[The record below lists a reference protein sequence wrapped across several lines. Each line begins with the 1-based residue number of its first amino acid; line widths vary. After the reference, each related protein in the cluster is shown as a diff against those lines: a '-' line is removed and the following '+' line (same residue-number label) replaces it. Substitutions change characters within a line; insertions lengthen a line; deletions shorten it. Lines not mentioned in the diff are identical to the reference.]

1 MRTVDKLRHKIKDA
15 LQNVSKA
22 NSPNIYARI
31 FNKNGK
37 LNVRGYNQIERKV
50 INKTVNETFTISSAI
65 PQIEMELDL
74 R

>member
-22 NSPNIYARI
+22 NSPNIYSRI
-31 FNKNGK
+31 FNKKGK
-37 LNVRGYNQIERKV
+37 LNVRGYNHIELKV
-50 INKTVNETFTISSAI
+50 IEKVVNGTFSISSAI